1 LKNLAGNEVSIF
13 LFQFKLR
20 SNGIEFILN
29 EGIAADMYPDL
40 DEKMKP
46 IVHTC
51 CETLLRYKYASIS
64 NLIMD
69 GHILVTGE
77 FEVMLSKGLGR
88 YFIPEEKERLFQN
101 AKNIADILEMV
112 MSRRTLEL
120 NDAPKLD
127 K

>member
-1 LKNLAGNEVSIF
+1 MKNLAGNEVSIF